1 MVLLILLFLVL
12 SCLIIRCSIK
22 KSRDQI
28 QKSFKVFG
36 VQIQEKFQN
45 KPKSSSRS
53 KNIVKNE
60 FSEECLMVLSTQN
73 KEALIEHIK
82 DKHMTNVVL
91 FEEQC
96 QQPIITNQ
104 GALQ

>member
-1 MVLLILLFLVL
+1 MLLILLLLVL
-12 SCLIIRCSIK
+12 SCLIIRWSIK

-36 VQIQEKFQN
+36 EQIQEKLQN
-45 KPKSSSRS
+45 KPNSSSRS

-96 QQPIITNQ
+96 QQPNITIQ
-104 GALQ
+104 GTLQ

>member
-12 SCLIIRCSIK
+12 SCLIIRCS
-22 KSRDQI
+22 RDQI

-36 VQIQEKFQN
+36 EQIQEKFQN

-73 KEALIEHIK
+73 KEALIKHIK